1 MKRPLIVIGA
11 TMLLLGSVSA
21 ASAKS
26 DIFLTDAI
34 QINLAEISVGDLAQ
48 KNGDGDDVKSFGKM
62 LVDDHTASNT
72 KATSLAQA
80 NGVTPP
86 TEPNAADKK
95 KHDELAKLSGAEFDR
110 EFAKA
115 MVKGHEEAI
124 AKFEAA
130 SKGND
135 DVAKFAQE
143 TLPTLQKH
151 LKTAQSI
158 ASSKSTESGA
168 TPPAPLAPE
177 AAKPEA
183 TPVTPR
189 EAAKPE
195 AAPPETAK
203 PMAPKGAE
211 KMTAMPGDS
220 VSVTD
225 YYKQNVYDASDN
237 TIGEISDVL
246 LDKDGH
252 VTAVMLSVGGFLGLG
267 AKYVSVPFNALRMT
281 EKGGKRYLVMDTT
294 KDALTS
300 APGYQYDKTKGQW
313 VPETK

>member
-11 TMLLLGSVSA
+11 AILLLGSVSA

-26 DIFLTDAI
+26 DTFLTDAI

-48 KNGDGDDVKSFGKM
+48 QKGGSDDVKSFGKM

-86 TEPNAADKK
+86 TEPNATDKK
-95 KHDELAKLSGAEFDR
+95 EHDELEKLLGAEFDR

-151 LKTAQSI
+151 LKTAQSL
-158 ASSKSTESGA
+158 ASGKSTQSG
-168 TPPAPLAPE
+168 TTQPAPLSTE

-183 TPVTPR
+183 TQPAPPAP
-189 EAAKPE
+189 EAAKPM
-195 AAPPETAK
+195 PS
-203 PMAPKGAE
+203 APKGAA
-211 KMTAMPGDS
+211 KMTAKPGDS
-220 VSVTD
+220 VGVTE
-225 YYKQNVYDASDN
+225 YYKQNVYDTSDN
-237 TIGEISDVL
+237 TIGEVSDVL

-252 VTAVMLSVGGFLGLG
+252 VTAVILSVGGFLGLG

-281 EKGGKRYLVMDTT
+281 EKDGKRYLVMDTT
-294 KDALTS
+294 KEALTS
-300 APGYQYDKTKGQW
+300 APGYQYDKTTGKW
-313 VPETK
+313 VPESK

>member
-95 KHDELAKLSGAEFDR
+95 KHDELEKLSGAEFDR

-130 SKGND
+130 APGLLGRFFCNSMHERTKDPPLSAALVHGAD
-135 DVAKFAQE
+135 SRRLCRGIGPSLTGFFLATTPQLIEALEEQRG
-143 TLPTLQKH
+143 
-151 LKTAQSI
+151 
-158 ASSKSTESGA
+158 SSRRYAMRRE
-168 TPPAPLAPE
+168 APL
-177 AAKPEA
+177 
-183 TPVTPR
+183 
-189 EAAKPE
+189 
-195 AAPPETAK
+195 
-203 PMAPKGAE
+203 
-211 KMTAMPGDS
+211 
-220 VSVTD
+220 
-225 YYKQNVYDASDN
+225 
-237 TIGEISDVL
+237 
-246 LDKDGH
+246 
-252 VTAVMLSVGGFLGLG
+252 
-267 AKYVSVPFNALRMT
+267 
-281 EKGGKRYLVMDTT
+281 
-294 KDALTS
+294 
-300 APGYQYDKTKGQW
+300 
-313 VPETK
+313 